1 MGSGAAEDDEDEE
14 EPVSRGRPRRAAQ
27 QSRVKAKTLSGKH
40 TEGYDS
46 LSMDDESDATSSG
59 NEWNGGD
66 EDEPDDRVDD
76 EEEDEDVDMS
86 DNSVAEEEEDDPRQ
100 SLVVS
105 LRYLKSRPSP
115 PSQDTRNESEPA
127 TSKDHSILPMT
138 SRNAKES
145 SEMAYSTDFPTK
157 SLNDDAPKPTDAA
170 DTLYSRSTPQYPPL
184 VLTEHVAP
192 VQYLAPTDPQ
202 SQVRHFGQKT
212 PVASESNHAPYHPS
226 HSKREEHPTP
236 TASWPRLE
244 TSVVEPS
251 GTQM

>member
-1 MGSGAAEDDEDEE
+1 MVSGAAEDDEDEE
-14 EPVSRGRPRRAAQ
+14 EPVARGRPRRAAQ

-46 LSMDDESDATSSG
+46 LGSMDDESDATSTG
-59 NEWNGGD
+59 NEWDGGD

-86 DNSVAEEEEDDPRQ
+86 DNSVAEEEDDSRQ

-105 LRYLKSRPSP
+105 LRYLKNRPSP
-115 PSQDTRNESEPA
+115 PRQDTA
-127 TSKDHSILPMT
+127 TSKDHSIPPMT
-138 SRNAKES
+138 TNNAKEP
-145 SEMAYSTDFPTK
+145 SEMAYSIDFPTK
-157 SLNDDAPKPTDAA
+157 SLNDAPKTTQDAVH
-170 DTLYSRSTPQYPPL
+170 TQHSRSTQQYPPFHHA

-192 VQYLAPTDPQ
+192 VQYVAPTGPQ
-202 SQVRHFGQKT
+202 TQVRHFDQKT
-212 PVASESNHAPYHPS
+212 PVASERDHAPYHPS

-244 TSVVEPS
+244 TNVVEPS

>member
-1 MGSGAAEDDEDEE
+1 MEHSKTVGSGAAEDDEDEE

-27 QSRVKAKTLSGKH
+27 QSKVKAKTLSGKH

-46 LSMDDESDATSSG
+46 LGSMDDESDATSSG
-59 NEWNGGD
+59 NEWDGGD

-76 EEEDEDVDMS
+76 EEEDEEVDMS

-105 LRYLKSRPSP
+105 LRYLKSHPSP
-115 PSQDTRNESEPA
+115 PSQDTA
-127 TSKDHSILPMT
+127 TSKDHSIPPMT
-138 SRNAKES
+138 SSNAKEP
-145 SEMAYSTDFPTK
+145 SEMAYSTHFPTK
-157 SLNDDAPKPTDAA
+157 SLNDDAPKP
-170 DTLYSRSTPQYPPL
+170 RSTQQYPPFHHA
-184 VLTEHVAP
+184 VLTQHVAP